1 MVKKKINK
9 ILARFYLTDE
19 FNLSK
24 NIFRIGVFYMIVF
37 LLVSRYYLG
46 FLDMGFY
53 FIWALATGFILV
65 NVDLRNYIKIKNL
78 TRINKQLNYI
88 EQLTT
93 ALRSSTK
100 TEDVLKLVLKN
111 LTEELTYDRVLI
123 YSMETDEKN
132 KQLLKPIAAF
142 GIDFDLIKDY
152 SFKMDKDLDMV
163 PRVAL
168 EKKGYIIKNAQ
179 DDYRCSQQ
187 FVSMLGLK
195 EFVITPLIAK
205 DIVVGVLLA
214 DNFINKRPIE
224 EFDLMPL
231 TSFSHQV
238 AMTIENAKLYEKIEY
253 LAIIDGMTNLYN
265 HRYFMESLRDEIIR
279 MSRYEKEAVLSVIM
293 IDIDH
298 FKHYN
303 DKNGHLAGDSV
314 LVEVG
319 QILKNMTR
327 KVDMAS
333 RYGGE
338 EFIMMLPSTQKE
350 GAVILAERIRIAVEE
365 FPFQFGSRQPDG
377 KLTISL
383 GVSTY
388 PEDGVTGE
396 ALVDSADRG
405 LYMSKTAGRNKV
417 SVAGP
422 K

>member
-1 MVKKKINK
+1 LVKKKINK

>member
-152 SFKMDKDLDMV
+152 SFKMDKNLDMV